1 MTSSQPSDA
10 PIPGKAPALTNA
22 APQAEASPTGTLPE
36 TERNRILATVDAAFE
51 SQVGF
56 LSDLVR
62 CASLREQESEVQQ
75 LVEATLLERGYEV
88 QRQMID
94 QALIGRHPAFS
105 PATVRYENSWNVIG
119 TRKPNISQGRS
130 LIMNA
135 HVDIVPTGDPQRWH
149 YPPFE
154 PVRDGEWLY

>member
-1 MTSSQPSDA
+1 MLPFRKDICFDECRS
-10 PIPGKAPALTNA
+10 
-22 APQAEASPTGTLPE
+22 QAEASPTGTLSE
-36 TERNRILATVDAAFE
+36 TERKRILAAVDAAFE

-94 QALIGRHPAFS
+94 QALIGGHPAFS
-105 PATVRYENSWNVIG
+105 PATVRYQN
-119 TRKPNISQGRS
+119 
-130 LIMNA
+130 
-135 HVDIVPTGDPQRWH
+135 
-149 YPPFE
+149 F
-154 PVRDGEWLY
+154 